1 MKDDDIF
8 DDDDLMGQPEDPT
21 VKKKPTPQMNIPP
34 TGISMSIEQE
44 KMRDMQKKDILSDNE
59 VYETELGINEKNVPV
74 TNEKFDNKVKFEDIP
89 LVPSVQEVIN
99 SEKTKNPEPEVPKKS
114 SFVQDENHPIP
125 TKAIPND
132 IPLKSNKIED
142 ISDNAEEE
150 DDVEEEKISL
160 KDRFLPRKKELSVDD
175 LDEDSDSK
183 EYISRHDIIYT
194 EKKALDMYSPP
205 KVPEGYD
212 EDDEEE
218 ETSWVKNLIAILV
231 LVIIGFGICFG
242 VYHFVSGGEKV
253 PVIKYSLTEEDRTIL
268 TEEYFFI
275 SSTEEY
281 LIKINELVEDERQVI
296 DRYVSGIITS
306 DEASERLET
315 SLLAKKNLHE
325 LYIAIKPIEEEV
337 IETKKLSDKIFNN
350 TISYTESAINS
361 LNYNDSKSRMVA
373 NFNTHIEENNSNIY
387 MYNQYVMSIFKKRGI
402 TITYD
407 GVNFAMDTKWL
418 DNN

>member
-142 ISDNAEEE
+142 ISDNVEE

-212 EDDEEE
+212 EDDED
-218 ETSWVKNLIAILV
+218 
-231 LVIIGFGICFG
+231 
-242 VYHFVSGGEKV
+242 
-253 PVIKYSLTEEDRTIL
+253 LTEL
-268 TEEYFFI
+268 EEAGLDP
-275 SSTEEY
+275 EE
-281 LIKINELVEDERQVI
+281 LEFMDDDERREI
-296 DRYVSGIITS
+296 L
-306 DEASERLET
+306 EA
-315 SLLAKKNLHE
+315 A
-325 LYIAIKPIEEEV
+325 
-337 IETKKLSDKIFNN
+337 
-350 TISYTESAINS
+350 
-361 LNYNDSKSRMVA
+361 
-373 NFNTHIEENNSNIY
+373 
-387 MYNQYVMSIFKKRGI
+387 G
-402 TITYD
+402 
-407 GVNFAMDTKWL
+407 L
-418 DNN
+418 DPDDFDF